1 MNEIELRLRDVL
13 MTAPS
18 YKILNAIYTLK
29 NLYIPNDVTISKEEN
44 IALEKKFGAGVKH
57 FIND

>member
-1 MNEIELRLRDVL
+1 